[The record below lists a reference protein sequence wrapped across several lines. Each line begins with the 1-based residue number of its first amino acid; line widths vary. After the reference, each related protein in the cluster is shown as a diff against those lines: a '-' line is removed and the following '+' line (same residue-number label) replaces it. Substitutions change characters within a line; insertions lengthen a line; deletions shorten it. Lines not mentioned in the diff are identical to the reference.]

1 MTTVMFCTIGA
12 LVAMAMYWIGR
23 QVRRL
28 VAWVKKSDPPKERM
42 GAMLVV
48 MALVGV
54 FGGWLAVEPV
64 GLGLACHSAGEP
76 VVSCVMANGPER

>member
-1 MTTVMFCTIGA
+1 METVMYCVIGA
-12 LVAMAMYWIGR
+12 LVAMAIYGIGR
-23 QVRRL
+23 QIRRL
-28 VAWVKKSDPPKERM
+28 VAWVSKNDPPKERV

-54 FGGWLAVEPV
+54 FGGWLAVEPI
-64 GLGLACHSAGEP
+64 GLGLACHAAGAP

>member
-1 MTTVMFCTIGA
+1 MTMVIFCAAGA
-12 LVAMAMYWIGR
+12 LLFMAIYWIGL
-23 QVRRL
+23 QIRRL
-28 VAWVKKSDPPKERM
+28 VAWVKKSDPPKERV
-42 GAMLVV
+42 GAMLVA

-76 VVSCVMANGPER
+76 VVPCVMANGPER

>member
-1 MTTVMFCTIGA
+1 MTMVMFCAIGA
-12 LVAMAMYWIGR
+12 LLFMAIYWIGL

-28 VAWVKKSDPPKERM
+28 VAWVKKSDPPKERV

-64 GLGLACHSAGEP
+64 GQGWACYEAGEQIVP
-76 VVSCVMANGPER
+76 CIMANGPEP